1 MQAKNSLKVKP
12 KISIIGAGLVGS
24 LWAVLLQQ
32 RGYEV
37 SLFEKRKDI
46 RKLSSAEDRSIN
58 LVITSRGLN
67 GLALANL
74 LDDAIK
80 LSVPILG
87 RMIHSRTGETQF
99 QAYGNS
105 DECNFSISRAELNK
119 FLLDAADKE
128 GVKIYFEHQL
138 EDINFENKTITFN
151 QVSNNYT
158 YNLLFGTDGSGS
170 LVRRNL
176 CKHFPKE
183 FEEHTDW
190 LEADYK
196 ELFMPADAGGK
207 YQIEKNALHIWP
219 RGSHM
224 MMALANLDGSFT
236 MTLYMPQHNNENNI
250 PNFAMMSNKDKVE
263 KFFNEDFVDA
273 QSLMGN
279 YAEDFINR
287 PQGKLGTVRCSKW
300 TYDNSVILMGDAAHA
315 ILPFFGQGM
324 NCGFEDCINMLK
336 ILDESAEDWTEAIPQ
351 FERIQKP
358 NAKAIADMAIENWTE
373 MRDKVGDAKF
383 LLRKK
388 VEALLE
394 KEFPALFKS
403 RYGMVTYT
411 MIPYTIAH
419 DIGKIHD
426 KILTTICEGIK
437 SIDEISLPQ
446 IEGILKDHL
455 AYFIKSHNLIL
466 TTDALVAKMR
476 LKNQ

>member
-1 MQAKNSLKVKP
+1 MNSKNYLKEKP
-12 KISIIGAGLVGS
+12 KVSIVGAGLVGS
-24 LWAVLLQQ
+24 LWAVLLKQ
-32 RGYEV
+32 RGHEV
-37 SLFEKRKDI
+37 SLFEKRSDI
-46 RKLSSAEDRSIN
+46 RKLSSSEDRSIN

-67 GLALANL
+67 GLAMANL

-87 RMIHSRTGETQF
+87 RMIHSRTNETQF
-99 QAYGNS
+99 QPYGNS
-105 DECNFSISRAELNK
+105 EECNFSISRAELNK
-119 FLLDAADKE
+119 FLLNAAEKE

-138 EDINFENKTITFN
+138 DEIDFKNKKMSFN
-151 QVSNNYT
+151 KHADNYS
-158 YNLLFGTDGSGS
+158 YDLLFGTDGSGS

-176 CKHFPKE
+176 CKNFPLD
-183 FEEHTDW
+183 FEEKIEW

-196 ELFMPADAGGK
+196 ELFMPAAAGEK

-224 MMALANLDGSFT
+224 MMGLANLDGSFT
-236 MTLYMPQHNNENNI
+236 MTLYMPQNNNEKNI
-250 PNFAMMSNKDKVE
+250 SNFAQMTSKVE
-263 KFFNEDFVDA
+263 VEKLFTDDFLDA
-273 QSLMGN
+273 IPLMDN
-279 YAEDFINR
+279 YAQDFITK

-300 TYDNSVILMGDAAHA
+300 TYESSVVLMGDAAHA

-324 NCGFEDCINMLK
+324 NSGFEDCINLLK
-336 ILDESAEDWTEAIPQ
+336 ILDESREDWSKAIIQ
-351 FERIQKP
+351 FEKIQKP

-411 MIPYTIAH
+411 MIPYTIAQE
-419 DIGKIHD
+419 IGLIHD
-426 KILTTICEGIK
+426 KILTNICDKIQT
-437 SIDEISLPQ
+437 IDEVSLPQ
-446 IEGILKDHL
+446 IEGMLKDHL
-455 AYFIKSHNLIL
+455 SHYIKLHNL
-466 TTDALVAKMR
+466 TFKTDPLVAKMR
-476 LKNQ
+476 MQHH